1 MTKLRSLWLDTLN
14 HRPWS
19 TFVLLGVFFI
29 LFGVT
34 SYNLFV
40 IFRANLNLFVEYGWM
55 VIMDGA
61 LVQLLQLLAYAYLS
75 VAFYALFKA
84 CEHALV
90 KHLTHPKDH
99 QE

>member
-1 MTKLRSLWLDTLN
+1 MKRVRSIWLNTLN
-14 HRPWS
+14 NRPWV
-19 TFVLLGVFFI
+19 TFVLTGVFFI

-40 IFRANLNLFVEYGWM
+40 IFRANLNLFVEHGWR
-55 VIMDGA
+55 VVRDGA
-61 LVQLLQLLAYAYLS
+61 LDQLLGLLLNAYLS

-90 KHLTHPKDH
+90 KHLTHEK
-99 QE
+99 E

>member
-1 MTKLRSLWLDTLN
+1 MKQLRSLWLDTLN
-14 HRPWS
+14 NRPWV
-19 TFVLLGVFFI
+19 TFVLTGVFFI

-40 IFRANLNLFVEYGWM
+40 IFRANLNLLVEYGWM
-55 VIMDGA
+55 AASDGA
-61 LVQLLQLLAYAYLS
+61 LVQLLQLLLYAYLS

-90 KHLTHPKDH
+90 KHLTHDK
-99 QE
+99 E

>member
-1 MTKLRSLWLDTLN
+1 MKKLRSLWLDTLHN
-14 HRPWS
+14 RPWA
-19 TFVLLGVFFI
+19 TFVLTGAFFI

-40 IFRANLNLFVEYGWM
+40 IFRANLNLFLEYGWM
-55 VIMDGA
+55 VVKEGA
-61 LVQLLQLLAYAYLS
+61 LTQLLQLLFYAYLS

-90 KHLTHPKDH
+90 AHLTHKKDH
-99 QE
+99 E